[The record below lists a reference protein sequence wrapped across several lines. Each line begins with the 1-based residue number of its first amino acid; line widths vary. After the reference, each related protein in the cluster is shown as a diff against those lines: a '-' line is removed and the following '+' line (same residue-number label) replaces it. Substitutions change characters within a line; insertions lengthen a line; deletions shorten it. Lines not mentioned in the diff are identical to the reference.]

1 MKKYFII
8 AVLFIFSCALIGC
21 KPEKKYIDRSEAT
34 EMFARIC
41 KLTKDYTQK
50 VADSPDSLKWAN
62 LCSEYEYKL
71 DKISFSYPPD
81 TDLLLTEGQN
91 DTIHSLMLDY
101 IKARDGRIHEILHP
115 VVYLDSLI
123 DADSSKV
130 SEADELIRSNASR
143 NPGN

>member
-1 MKKYFII
+1 MKKIFII
-8 AVLFIFSCALIGC
+8 AVLFISFCAFFGC

-41 KLTKDYTQK
+41 KLTEDYTQK
-50 VADSPDSLKWAN
+50 VIESKDSLNWAT
-62 LCSEYEYKL
+62 LCSEYEDKL

-101 IKARDGRIHEILHP
+101 IRARDERIHEILHP
-115 VVYLDSLI
+115 VVELDSLI
-123 DADSSKV
+123 DSDSSIV
-130 SEADELIRSNASR
+130 LESSEPIH
-143 NPGN
+143 